1 MLTFLLGIIKIKRD
15 IVFAAS
21 LYLWEVDINWLWKTS
36 KKLYVVTREET
47 LRDNL
52 RDTWLLWIPTQ
63 ASSWCSTPWN
73 LRQKCFCIFWCC
85 GFDFSVHFGLQI
97 PQDNLRSVLQRTACP
112 SGPGIYWG
120 VKRHF
125 FDQRMTLNCDTHSS
139 RTFICSLLGY
149 TSWTYD
155 W

>member
-21 LYLWEVDINWLWKTS
+21 LYLWEVDMNWLWKPAKNFTWS
-36 KKLYVVTREET
+36 REKKRCMTTCVTLSYCGSLHKRVLDAVHLGT
-47 LRDNL
+47 LDKN
-52 RDTWLLWIPTQ
+52 
-63 ASSWCSTPWN
+63 ASA
-73 LRQKCFCIFWCC
+73 FFWCC

-97 PQDNLRSVLQRTACP
+97 PQDNLRSVLQRTAYLT
-112 SGPGIYWG
+112 GPRIYWG